1 MTYIGHDD
9 SSISRRPRPLLSQ
22 GLPAMSEWE
31 DGTTNVM
38 WINENY
44 IEICFIE
51 TYWKLESEHV

>member
-1 MTYIGHDD
+1 MGMIVTYIGHDD

-51 TYWKLESEHV
+51 TY